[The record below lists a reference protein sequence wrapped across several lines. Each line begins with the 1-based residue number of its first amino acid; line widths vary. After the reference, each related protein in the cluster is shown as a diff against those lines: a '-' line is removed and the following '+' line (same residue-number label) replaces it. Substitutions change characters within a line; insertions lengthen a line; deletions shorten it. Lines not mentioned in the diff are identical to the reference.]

1 MKALEKNQQ
10 WLLYDQQR
18 EAYVRGLLRRIF
30 ELEQKSEIASH
41 QESKEFNSEG
51 IDFIFSPQVTQI
63 IICYRISF
71 LKTNYSTIKQNQD
84 FLLNILV
91 S

>member
-18 EAYVRGLLRRIF
+18 EAYVRGLLGRIF
-30 ELEQKSEIASH
+30 ELEQKSETVSQ

-51 IDFIFSPQVTQI
+51 IDFIVSPQVTQTI
-63 IICYRISF
+63 IIYRIKFSENK
-71 LKTNYSTIKQNQD
+71 L
-84 FLLNILV
+84 
-91 S
+91 

>member
-18 EAYVRGLLRRIF
+18 EANVRGLLGRIF
-30 ELEQKSEIASH
+30 ELEQRSEIVS
-41 QESKEFNSEG
+41 QQQPKESNTEG
-51 IDFIFSPQVTQI
+51 IDFFFPMSDPNHNCLQNTFSI
-63 IICYRISF
+63 NNSS
-71 LKTNYSTIKQNQD
+71 NHD
-84 FLLNILV
+84 FLRSILL